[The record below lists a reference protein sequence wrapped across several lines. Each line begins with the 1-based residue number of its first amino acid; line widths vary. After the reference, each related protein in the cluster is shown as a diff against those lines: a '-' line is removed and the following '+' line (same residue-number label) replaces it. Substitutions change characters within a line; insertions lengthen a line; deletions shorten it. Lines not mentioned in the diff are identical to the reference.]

1 MPASLTRALSRLAV
15 ALALL
20 LAPLPA
26 LAGPP
31 FVTDDPEPTD
41 TGHWEVFNFAG
52 GTSEPDG
59 KVTDFGWDINYGPV
73 KDVQLTATLPLQS
86 ASGEPFGAG
95 DVELAVKW
103 KVLHH
108 DGGLVP
114 ADIAVFPR
122 VFLPTAHG
130 SSRAQ
135 LLLPVWAEHDWGAW
149 SLFGGGGYTINPG
162 IGNRNYWQQ
171 GAVLTRMMRPGFMLG
186 LEYYGQGPTSL
197 TDRAITGVNL
207 GTQIHLK
214 GPFSLLG
221 AFGQGL
227 NRRQTIFYSSL
238 KLDL

>member
-1 MPASLTRALSRLAV
+1 MLVRTLCVAAGFAMAVLPGPAR
-15 ALALL
+15 
-20 LAPLPA
+20 
-26 LAGPP
+26 AGPP

-41 TGHWEVFNFAG
+41 PGHWEVFNFVAG
-52 GTSEPDG
+52 TDDPGS
-59 KVTDFGWDINYGPV
+59 KVTQFGWDLNYGPV
-73 KDVQLTATLPLQS
+73 KDVQLTTTLPMQT
-86 ASGEPFGAG
+86 ATGQPFGAG

-114 ADIAVFPR
+114 VDVSVFPR
-122 VFLPTAHG
+122 VILPTAHG
-130 SSRAQ
+130 STTTQ
-135 LLLPVWAEHDWGAW
+135 VLLPVWVEKDWGAW
-149 SLFGGGGYTINPG
+149 SAFGGGGYVLNPG
-162 IGNRNYWQQ
+162 AGNRNYWQQ

-186 LEYYGQGPTSL
+186 LEYYGQGAATVG
-197 TDRAITGVNL
+197 DRAVTGVNL
-207 GTQIHLK
+207 GTQIHIK